1 MRIRRIEWLFALV
14 SLSNAAMANKSVDE
28 RVNLLPTEQEL
39 ARRDACPGG
48 GVLRY
53 AGDPPYAGLPW
64 HLIESVPAI
73 GRQHAVLTRNE
84 APWIRK
90 LSGPS
95 RPVRIFEHDGVN
107 VVLFDLCRPHR
118 CDAESLYGV
127 IVLPSLDYGLV
138 LNEQGRSRRL
148 GSHRPVTD
156 AALACAKSIDE
167 RRREP

>member
-1 MRIRRIEWLFALV
+1 MRIRHIEWLFALV
-14 SLSNAAMANKSVDE
+14 SLSNAAMANAAVDE

-127 IVLPSLDYGLV
+127 IVLPSQDYGLV
-138 LNEQGRSRRL
+138 LSEQGRSRRL

-167 RRREP
+167 RRRGP